1 MKKKIISL
9 FLSIALLV
17 AACSV
22 MAACGEEQTTEAPV
36 TTTEATT
43 TATTTAA
50 TTTATTTA
58 ATTTATTTVATTTAT
73 TTAATTTATT
83 TEATTTATTVPAV
96 TTQIALNSALDFNNG
111 ESCIALLNKATYNK
125 DTIAV
130 EAEEDGIV
138 LYAKHNYN
146 STDNIA
152 KADDFKVTFDLSD
165 TTIKSGYGTYAGRPY
180 YVTDTGSVWNGTH
193 QYMQISF
200 KPAAIE
206 KTTYKD
212 SSNKDTATR
221 LHMIIDFTFEDG
233 TTITLNKR
241 YDNVAV
247 NAEGNIVMTFDLVKE
262 FASSL
267 TTDKMPTSTWGDV
280 KTVKSITINPLG
292 AGYAWSTTASFNY
305 IPTAGDYVTV
315 NHIIFSADW
324 NALVNY
330 GVEAE

>member
-43 TATTTAA
+43 TVATTTAA

-58 ATTTATTTVATTTAT
+58 ATTTATTTV
-73 TTAATTTATT
+73 
-83 TEATTTATTVPAV
+83 ATTTATTVPAV

-125 DTIAV
+125 DVVAV
-130 EAEEDGIV
+130 ETEEDAIV
-138 LYAKHNYN
+138 IYSKKNYN
-146 STDNIA
+146 KDA
-152 KADDFKVTFDLSD
+152 DKAADFEVTFDLSD
-165 TTIKSGYGTYAGRPY
+165 TTIKSGYGTYAGRPW

-193 QYMQISF
+193 QYMTISF
-200 KPAAIE
+200 KPVETAVTNAT
-206 KTTYKD
+206 KTYFH
-212 SSNKDTATR
+212 
-221 LHMIIDFTFEDG
+221 LVFTFEDG
-233 TTITLNKR
+233 KTATIDIQTNNKTV
-241 YDNVAV
+241 D
-247 NAEGNIVMTFDLVKE
+247 AEGNIVLTLDLVKE
-262 FASSL
+262 LASSL

-280 KTVKSITINPLG
+280 KTVKSITVNALG
-292 AGYAWSTTASFNY
+292 AGYKKSTDAAANVVFM
-305 IPTAGDYVTV
+305 PEAGDSITI
-315 NHIIFSADW
+315 NHIVFSADYD
-324 NALVNY
+324 AAVNY